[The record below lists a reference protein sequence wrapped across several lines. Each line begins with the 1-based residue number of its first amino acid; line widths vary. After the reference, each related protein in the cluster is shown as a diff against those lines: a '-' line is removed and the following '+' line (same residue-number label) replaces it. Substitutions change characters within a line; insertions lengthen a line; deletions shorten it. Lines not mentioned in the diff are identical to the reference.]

1 MYTRVTQGQAA
12 WIEAFVGSM
21 DPDGLAEFP
30 YGDCLNIDRR
40 WNNAVKEEFRR
51 RTFGYDNNGNPVKA
65 SKMQS
70 SLNHVLSFGH
80 MRHVI
85 CNILDAYY
93 NDPIPINLNK
103 VHKDILDL
111 INAVFEV
118 DQYAIVNYQYVL
130 TQKQTL
136 ALHLN
141 HQHEIAH
148 TGMLGI

>member
-1 MYTRVTQGQAA
+1 MNPADPT
-12 WIEAFVGSM
+12 GS
-21 DPDGLAEFP
+21 GFP
-30 YGDCLNIDRR
+30 LGDCLNIDRS

-51 RTFGYDNNGNPVKA
+51 ITFGDDNNGNPVTA
-65 SKMQS
+65 SQMQS

-118 DQYAIVNYQYVL
+118 DQHAMVNYQYVF
-130 TQKQTL
+130 KQGP
-136 ALHLN
+136 
-141 HQHEIAH
+141 EIAH
-148 TGMLGI
+148 TGILV

>member
-1 MYTRVTQGQAA
+1 MNPADPT
-12 WIEAFVGSM
+12 GS
-21 DPDGLAEFP
+21 GFP
-30 YGDCLNIDRR
+30 LGDCLNIDRS

-51 RTFGYDNNGNPVKA
+51 KTFGYDNNGNPVTA
-65 SKMQS
+65 SQMQS

-80 MRHVI
+80 MRRFI
-85 CNILDAYY
+85 CNILDAFY
-93 NDPIPINLNK
+93 NDPIDLNQ

-118 DQYAIVNYQYVL
+118 DQHAMVNYQYVL

-141 HQHEIAH
+141 QQHEIAH
-148 TGMLGI
+148 TGI